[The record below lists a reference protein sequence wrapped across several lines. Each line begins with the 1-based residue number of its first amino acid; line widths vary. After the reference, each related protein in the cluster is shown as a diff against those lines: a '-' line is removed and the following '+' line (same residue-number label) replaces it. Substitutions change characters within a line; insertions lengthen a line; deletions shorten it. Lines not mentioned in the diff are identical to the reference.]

1 VLARHRRTLR
11 HHESGNEVHAANEP
25 SAWVQGEHDQEETV
39 TGVEFHQRIFKK
51 DQDLLTTFST
61 KSGGLRGL
69 LDPYC
74 HEYKGTTMPEKL
86 ALLKQVSLHV
96 QIEDMEQAFIDVMA
110 SAGYPEYASSR
121 LYLEGITRLLDAALQ
136 SS

>member
-1 VLARHRRTLR
+1 M
-11 HHESGNEVHAANEP
+11 
-25 SAWVQGEHDQEETV
+25 
-39 TGVEFHQRIFKK
+39 TGVEFHQRIFEK

-86 ALLKQVSLHV
+86 VLLMQVSRHV
-96 QIEDMEQAFIDVMA
+96 QIEDMEQTFIDVMA
-110 SAGYPEYASSR
+110 GAGYHERDASR
-121 LYLEGITRLLDAALQ
+121 LYLDGVTRLLDAALK